1 MSFSR
6 QLRRK
11 RKTLF
16 GDGHSVRISTY
27 NIGNFTRATI
37 TCENCSCKYEA
48 KYENT
53 DKNWRRNRNI
63 GTDIALKQAREEFLK
78 LPSCD
83 KQRRLDT
90 AQKVMNS

>member
-11 RKTLF
+11 KRTPF
-16 GDGHSVRISTY
+16 GDGHSVKISTY
-27 NIGNFTRATI
+27 VIGSFTRATI
-37 TCENCSCKYEA
+37 ACEKCSCKYEA

-63 GTDIALKQAREEFLK
+63 GTDIALQQAREEFLK
-78 LPSCD
+78 LPSCN
-83 KQRRLDT
+83 KQQNLDIT
-90 AQKVMNS
+90 LKIMTS